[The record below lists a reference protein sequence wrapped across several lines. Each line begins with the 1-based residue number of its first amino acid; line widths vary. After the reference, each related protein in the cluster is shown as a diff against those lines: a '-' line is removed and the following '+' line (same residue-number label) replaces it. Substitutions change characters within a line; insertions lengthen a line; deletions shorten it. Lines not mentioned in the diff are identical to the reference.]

1 MYVGPMVR
9 VGFLGCGF
17 IARYHVMQLALSPV
31 RCEVVA
37 CHDPDE
43 DKARSFIRHITDDH
57 PRLGTPGNCDSPDSL
72 LSSVDAVFVC
82 TWTATHLDLVSR
94 AVRAGVAVFCEK
106 PLGVDLADATG
117 VAEALSSAPAQ
128 MVGLVLRSSPAF
140 LALRELVHER
150 GAGAVMNVVFRDDQY
165 LPVGGMYG
173 STWRADAGLSGSG
186 ALLEHSIH
194 DVDILEWLIAPMVA
208 VSARKRAFHGLEGI
222 EDSVSALGTF
232 TNGASFT
239 LASVWHDI
247 GDRPSQ
253 RRVEVF
259 CENRL
264 VTLEG
269 DIFGPVSVH
278 ASEGVTTHEGDALVE
293 WLNSRGVELASAE
306 QQFLGSLEQSAG
318 GGGVARRLRPDA
330 VDALRAHVV
339 VDAMYRS
346 AHSGGQS
353 VGVLPSG
360 D

>member
-1 MYVGPMVR
+1 MVR

-17 IARYHVMQLALSPV
+17 IARYHLMQLALSPV

-43 DKARSFIRHITDDH
+43 RKVQSFIGHIADDH
-57 PRLGTPGNCDSPDSL
+57 PRLGAPDNCESPDL
-72 LSSVDAVFVC
+72 LLASVDAVFVC

-94 AVRAGVAVFCEK
+94 AARAGVAVFCEK
-106 PLGVDLADATG
+106 PLGVDLIDAVA
-117 VAEALSSAPAQ
+117 VAEALSRAPTQ

-140 LALRELVHER
+140 LALRELVHEQ

-173 STWRADAGLSGSG
+173 STWRADAALSGSG

-194 DVDILEWLIAPMVA
+194 DVDILEWLVAPMAA
-208 VSARKRAFHGLEGI
+208 VSARQAFVGGLEGI
-222 EDSVSALGTF
+222 EDSVSVLGTF

-239 LASVWHDI
+239 LASVWHDVA
-247 GDRPSQ
+247 DRPSQ

-259 CENRL
+259 CQNRL

-278 ASEGVTTHEGDALVE
+278 TSEGVTTYEGDALVE
-293 WLNSRGVELASAE
+293 WLDSRGVELVSAE
-306 QQFLGSLEQSAG
+306 QLFLGSVEQSASR
-318 GGGVARRLRPDA
+318 GGVVRRLRPDA
-330 VDALRAHVV
+330 GDALRAHVL

-346 AHSGGQS
+346 ARAGGQP
-353 VGVLPSG
+353 VGVLPS
-360 D
+360 DA